1 MGSRRMMKWSAAAI
15 AALGLTIFAQ
25 GAWIQAKAIL
35 AQYLLE
41 DAFAES
47 IATGKPVKPW
57 SWADTWPVAKI
68 ELPRIGRSAIALEGS
83 SGQALAFGPGHLD
96 RSADAGEA
104 GTAVYAAHRDTHFA
118 FLGEVRPGDDI
129 VVTRADGRIFTYEMT
144 GFEIV
149 RWDNSGITADARGSE
164 LALVTCWPFDAKTRG
179 PLRYVVHA
187 TLKEANVMPAK
198 FNVGSRMH

>member
-1 MGSRRMMKWSAAAI
+1 MTRRRLLNLGAAAI

-47 IATGKPVKPW
+47 VATGKPVKPW
-57 SWADTWPVAKI
+57 DWADTWPVAKI
-68 ELPRIGRSAIALEGS
+68 EVPRLGKSAIALAGS
-83 SGQALAFGPGHLD
+83 SGQALAFGPGHLE
-96 RSADAGEA
+96 RSAEPGET

-118 FLGEVRPGDDI
+118 FLGAVKPGDTI
-129 VVTRADGRIFTYEMT
+129 EVTRADGKKFTYEMT
-144 GFEIV
+144 GFDIV
-149 RWDNSGITADARGSE
+149 RWDNSGISADARGSG
-164 LALVTCWPFDAKTRG
+164 LALVTCWPLDGKTRG

-187 TLKEANVMPAK
+187 TLKEGAK
-198 FNVGSRMH
+198 IAEAR

>member
-1 MGSRRMMKWSAAAI
+1 MTMRQLLNLSAAAI
-15 AALGLTIFAQ
+15 AALGLTVFAQ
-25 GAWIQAKAIL
+25 GAWIQGKATL

-47 IATGKPVKPW
+47 IDTGKRVKPW

-68 ELPRIGRSAIALEGS
+68 EIPRIGKSAIALAGS

-96 RSADAGEA
+96 RSADPGEP

-118 FLGEVRPGDDI
+118 FLSAVKPGDAI
-129 VVTRADGRIFTYEMT
+129 EVTRADGRTFTYETT
-144 GFEIV
+144 GSEIV
-149 RWDNSGITADARGSE
+149 RWDNSGISADARGTQ
-164 LALVTCWPFDAKTRG
+164 LALVTCWPLDGKTRG

-187 TLKEANVMPAK
+187 TLREANVMPAK
-198 FNVGSRMH
+198 FNGRMP